1 MMRSLLGSSFIWGML
16 LLLTFNI
23 WLWKEKPLTQV
34 DPESL
39 PAAHTWVWWAAQE
52 FLEQKEPSDVVLL
65 GSSLVMHPV
74 SRLDADYL
82 NKDLDYVHHHSSKY
96 LADGLATTLKR
107 NCVGAGLPRP
117 NRGHVCDEGGVT
129 PPLQC
134 FNFALPGGMVS
145 DDYIVYRSLFTNER
159 KPKVIVLGLSLRDFI
174 DNGVHCAA
182 ATPAFRYLNRFCNV
196 DDIVDISMPQIF
208 QRFDYWQGKAIYLWG
223 KKLDLQVLLAESTKR
238 LCGPFATQIFYPSA
252 LNSLDLTRNLPSNA
266 RAEVEEG
273 MFIVKSHQPYSFEDN
288 SSEYRKRYRQ
298 GNESLFANQTK
309 FLERLLDLAKKDNVK
324 VILVNMPL
332 TKANLALMP
341 PNYYQRYVQLLQ
353 NCSQKWQTGFVDLN
367 AQDKFQVTDFYDTSH
382 MNGDGGKKLVDSLI
396 EAISNNQE
404 IAFALQRKDP
414 QGAQLAG
421 HGHSL

>member
-1 MMRSLLGSSFIWGML
+1 ML
-16 LLLTFNI
+16 LLAGNI
-23 WLWKEKPLTQV
+23 WLWQEKPLAKV

-52 FLEQKEPSDVVLL
+52 FLDQKKPQDVVLL

-82 NKDLDYVHHHSSKY
+82 NKDLDYVHHHTSQY
-96 LADGLATTLKR
+96 LADGLSQNLK
-107 NCVGAGLPRP
+107 N
-117 NRGHVCDEGGVT
+117 E
-129 PPLQC
+129 PLAC

-145 DDYIVYRSLFTNER
+145 DDYIVYRSLFTGER

-196 DDIVDISMPQIF
+196 DDIVDISMPQLF
-208 QRFDYWQGKAIYLWG
+208 QRFDYWQGKTIYLWG
-223 KKLDLQVLLAESTKR
+223 KKLDLQVLLAENTKR
-238 LCGPFATQIFYPSA
+238 TLGPTAAKVFYPSA

-288 SSEYRKRYRQ
+288 SDEYRKRYRQ
-298 GNESLFANQTK
+298 GNESLFAIQTK
-309 FLERLLDLAKKDNVK
+309 FLEKLLDLAKKDEVK

-332 TKANLALMP
+332 TKANRALMP
-341 PNYYQRYVQLLQ
+341 ANYYERYVQLLQ
-353 NCSQKWQTGFVDLN
+353 NCSQKWHIGFVDLN
-367 AQDKFQVTDFYDTSH
+367 AQNKFNVKDFYDTSH
-382 MNGDGGKKLVDSLI
+382 MNGDGGKKLVDALI
-396 EAISNNQE
+396 ESITSDPQ
-404 IAFALQRKDP
+404 IASTLQRHDP
-414 QGAQLAG
+414 NSAQLAAQ
-421 HGHSL
+421 GHSL